1 MKKFTTLLITF
12 IMMFSIL
19 LFKDVKEVKAYQEEL
34 KESGHGALTAYAY
47 ELRLIKY
54 EKKGDTPKAVGNS
67 ILVYHEDIFDDIIGY
82 MINSGGK
89 LPGSFDDM
97 YNGESYDVSQ
107 TQTQPTGIT
116 TDVGAGGRAQTES
129 VPSSSYGEGEPG
141 APTAV
146 DTVDVTPS
154 QGDALGGAVETSVY
168 RFTWIGYGAITYTKQ
183 REKTPASGKNSKI
196 NEKLYRYTCS
206 AKKANYYGEDVVTTD
221 SEGNSLWGK
230 MIEDNNLTKD
240 NIENKDYLRTL
251 MVSYA
256 SSRQKIKDNFGYD
269 IGDMEIHKYYIQA
282 VPVHRVVSE
291 DELESIGSFVV
302 KNLTKDVRDG
312 QAWPGD
318 TDWYKD
324 GTDCDCPANRT
335 CDENCKY
342 SYSYCPSEYQQYEN
356 CKTCETDED
365 EKTVCTNH
373 KVTVT
378 GKGTVVQ
385 LYSLSAASGYRIRHT
400 IYGTLMKG
408 PSYLKTA
415 QQSGKYLERAV
426 NACGTSDSHHCIYNT
441 DGTTCSNKYEDY
453 IGPNKENALVGIGSE
468 YPYQLIGDCNK
479 GVGYEGY
486 KHLYVPAI
494 ISKDCKQEICSTI
507 CPPNDSNYS
516 SCIRSDDYLKC
527 AENYCEAMVDY
538 DLFEQNA
545 RNKKKSCMIAN
556 CEYRYGRDPNTKS
569 KDMNNANLQSIDS
582 CSNSKIDGVAS
593 KYGTTD
599 IKDFTSTC
607 NVSPYID
614 NSGHYIPTGSVEGK
628 YVSDCMGESVTDF
641 DDNDTNDEG
650 FDRRT
655 YINVICKEV
664 SSFNFKDISKEK
676 IFAGGGFTY
685 PTEQRGSTECTYFV
699 NLEQW
704 KFDYA
709 TIPARDTEH
718 QRDRLKLIIDN
729 YNDES
734 QKSSQ
739 DEEHW
744 TSGIKAISGQLSG
757 EGSTKFDGFSYNFAK
772 TTISVSNEEYK
783 VGETTA
789 NKTAKKTIVEKS
801 SPLAV
806 DDETKKS
813 ASSAL
818 QATKAGDQDYD
829 VLYMVTGSGVTTKN
843 VHRYISQSNGVQTYT
858 LQKVCIKTDGTAEVY
873 DAPDNN
879 ECYSTKVGEDTQV
892 MYGSS
897 KHFTSFQLKPNED
910 NYMKATVGVTETG
923 GESTKYY
930 NVTDEC
936 TYKISDGKDDGKSC
950 KIIIDTNSDDD
961 IKLGERTYIAD
972 DLSARIVLYNI
983 RSSEIERMVISD
995 NENELTPNENYKVT
1009 IVNHNSRSVE
1019 THDVRGIVYLKNGTT
1034 VPCPETVDLLTPGC
1048 ESVSCDIKATDDKKI
1063 YKMTTSGPVKNYYT
1077 FTTYHEIP
1085 NLDILYAKNSVPY
1098 PYMKPIVKS
1107 LNDAGTAGSEIYI
1120 RLDKE
1125 LEDNEKIIG
1134 YVTSSSLACNDY
1146 CYKGVE
1152 TTKRDC
1158 YKEFERADFLGIYQY
1173 CVADKNWSTDVNGF
1187 HDEIDCYEKCAKP
1200 CDVDPE
1206 DYDEVV
1212 KFCDGQYNQLG
1223 FDYKENCVNT
1233 CYDPGSSD
1241 EYLFRTVNVSD
1252 PFPNSI
1258 ESVAPYEK
1266 GERIVGKNWAGL
1278 SGYIVS
1284 DDGDQTTVTGQNANN
1299 GQVEYII
1306 DLTPGDISNIRNDTI
1321 NKGIGYS
1328 NKRKV
1333 YAQLDRVKSSSTAAI
1348 NEYKSKF
1355 IHEEFTDLFKSNH
1368 GAQLSAVYPKE

>member
-1 MKKFTTLLITF
+1 MKKFNALF
-12 IMMFSIL
+12 IIFIL
-19 LFKDVKEVKAYQEEL
+19 LFSIIIITNSGLVNAYAPELDV
-34 KESGHGALTAYAY
+34 SGDRAFTTYAY

-54 EKKGDTPKAVGNS
+54 EGAGKEPEQIGDSLLIYHPDLFLDVVG
-67 ILVYHEDIFDDIIGY
+67 YT
-82 MINSGGK
+82 INSGGN
-89 LPGSFDDM
+89 LPQTFADM
-97 YNGESYDVSQ
+97 YDPVAHFDIHQTDAPQGTVHGESPDGGETHSR
-107 TQTQPTGIT
+107 T
-116 TDVGAGGRAQTES
+116 TPSDTFEQSTAGD
-129 VPSSSYGEGEPG
+129 GEPG
-141 APTAV
+141 PPTQ
-146 DTVDVTPS
+146 VDVEDDS
-154 QGDALGGAVETSVY
+154 Y
-168 RFTWIGYGAITYTKQ
+168 NYTTIMYPPIEYSKK
-183 REKTPASGKNSKI
+183 RERDPASGQHTKYDI
-196 NEKLYRYTCS
+196 KLYKYSSS
-206 AKKANYYGEDVVTTD
+206 AKKANFPGNRVDTSKYKSENMYKDD
-221 SEGNSLWGK
+221 SLTE
-230 MIEDNNLTKD
+230 NNI
-240 NIENKDYLRTL
+240 NNKDYLRDLLIKYGGT
-251 MVSYA
+251 
-256 SSRQKIKDNFGYD
+256 REKIEQYFHYK
-269 IGDMEIHKYYIQA
+269 IGDMEIHKYYVEA
-282 VPVHRVVSE
+282 VPVHRVPDYEHLS
-291 DELESIGSFVV
+291 SIGSYVV
-302 KNLTKDVRDG
+302 KNLEEVEFEPQSWNLSSWYDDG
-312 QAWPGD
+312 D
-318 TDWYKD
+318 E
-324 GTDCDCPANRT
+324 CDCGDHSCDDNCHWKEENGQT
-335 CDENCKY
+335 CTDHSGCVLSCGGTNNGSCTITLPFMTTTGI
-342 SYSYCPSEYQQYEN
+342 SCSWT
-356 CKTCETDED
+356 TCT
-365 EKTVCTNH
+365 TNY
-373 KVTVT
+373 VE
-378 GKGTVVQ
+378 GDGEVVP
-385 LYSLSAASGYRIRHT
+385 LYGLSVEPGYKIRHT
-400 IYGTLMKG
+400 IYGTLMEG
-408 PSYLKTA
+408 PSLLKTA

-641 DDNDTNDEG
+641 DDDDTNDEG

-843 VHRYISQSNGVQTYT
+843 VHRYISQSNGAQTYT

-930 NVTDEC
+930 NVTDNC

-1125 LEDNEKIIG
+1125 LEGNEKIIG

-1333 YAQLDRVKSSSTAAI
+1333 YAQLDRVKSSSTAVI